1 MKRKDIETLAKKIVK
16 CELTIR
22 ANEDKDKVRK
32 AQQEIINITKGVK
45 SISDLME
52 IDEVVAEMLEK
63 KLKNFLTF
71 QKFFDIIFT

>member
-1 MKRKDIETLAKKIVK
+1 MKRKDIETLSKKIVK

-63 KLKNFLTF
+63 KLKN
-71 QKFFDIIFT
+71 

>member
-52 IDEVVAEMLEK
+52 IEEVVAEMLEK
-63 KLKNFLTF
+63 KLKN
-71 QKFFDIIFT
+71 